1 MDAFLT
7 GAGSA
12 GSTSARSRDTMDRI
26 RRVFVESLHLN
37 LKEADLDYEH
47 KLDESVGLDSLAV
60 LEFITAL
67 EKEFGFTIDPEMLK
81 LDFIRDLPRLAS
93 YIEERAARLPRPP
106 A

>member
-1 MDAFLT
+1 MDAFLR
-7 GAGSA
+7 GADSA
-12 GSTSARSRDTMDRI
+12 GSTSARSRGTMDRI
-26 RRVFVESLHLN
+26 RRVFLESLHLN
-37 LKEADLDYEH
+37 LREEDLDYEH

-67 EKEFGFTIDPEMLK
+67 EKEFGFTIDPEMLQI
-81 LDFIRDLPRLAS
+81 DFVRNLPQLAS

>member
-1 MDAFLT
+1 MDAFLKGT
-7 GAGSA
+7 DSAANMSA
-12 GSTSARSRDTMDRI
+12 GSRNTMDRI

-37 LKEADLDYEH
+37 LKEEDLDYEH

-67 EKEFGFTIDPEMLK
+67 EQEFGFKIEPEMLR
-81 LDFIRDLPRLAS
+81 LDFVRDLPQLAS
-93 YIEERAARLPRPP
+93 YIERRAERLPRPP